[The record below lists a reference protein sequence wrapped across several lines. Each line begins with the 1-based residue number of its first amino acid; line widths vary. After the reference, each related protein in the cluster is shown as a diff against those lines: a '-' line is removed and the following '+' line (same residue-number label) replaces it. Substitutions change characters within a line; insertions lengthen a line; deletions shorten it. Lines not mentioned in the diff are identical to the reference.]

1 MPIQFKRTTKPDS
14 SSAVA
19 EGQPAVLMPDTS
31 NYRTSPRLKIGDG
44 TKTFD
49 NLPWAT
55 PDADIYTD
63 GEISVLS
70 GGFRI
75 YAQDDVKI
83 DPSTVNISPMV
94 ELNLSAGDASIQL
107 NPNMEFVPTTDNMT
121 LGSTESNWDKVF
133 SNSVNVG
140 SVSNATGTISV
151 VANLGS
157 SAKVNYNLI
166 SSRNNMLVVGPQN
179 TTSSTI
185 MGGGLVFNGTEVSI
199 WSTEENVK
207 YMFSKNQGL
216 YPSKAASDSVAS
228 LGSDQ
233 YGWESISLGNTTAAG
248 TVPAEMKISYNNDTQ
263 AIEFISL

>member
-1 MPIQFKRTTKPDS
+1 MPIQFKRTTNASS

-19 EGQPAVLMPDTS
+19 DGQPAVLKRDGK
-31 NYRTSPRLKIGDG
+31 SPRLKIGDG
-44 TKTFD
+44 TTTFN
-49 NLPWAT
+49 NLPFAT

-63 GEISVLS
+63 SEISVLS

-75 YAQDDVKI
+75 YAQDDVTI
-83 DPSTVNISPMV
+83 DPTTVNISPVV
-94 ELNLSAGDASIQL
+94 ELNLSAGDASITL
-107 NPNMEFVPTTDNMT
+107 TPLKEFYPTKTGTT
-121 LGSTESNWDKVF
+121 LGKDTNPWDKVF

-157 SAKVNYNLI
+157 SAKVNYDLI
-166 SSRNNMLVVGPQN
+166 SSRNNMLVVGPQ
-179 TTSSTI
+179 TIASTAN
-185 MGGGLVFNGTEVSI
+185 MGGGLVFDGTEVSI
-199 WSTEENVK
+199 WSIAENVR

-216 YPSKAASDSVAS
+216 YPLKGASDSVAS

-248 TVPAEMKISYNNDTQ
+248 NVPAEMKISYNNDTQ